1 MLQDL
6 GLFQRG
12 FVAGSCAIAFVSL
25 LVWTS
30 VLLLQVLQAHRVP
43 VQTTQLRP
51 LERFPET
58 GFVVVSKV
66 CTEGPPFSN
75 GSPGPPDPPVFD
87 FASVADFTV
96 GDDQEG
102 IVDLRRPDPASIL
115 WRQHRYVDASYGR
128 RGNFTCAFTVAGFAE
143 HGGTECFHRASSGD
157 TWYSAHGWHACHG
170 EVERFDPLIG
180 LSVGNWS
187 TVDNLAKQAQNRIQL
202 LPSWPSETFF
212 LLPVVGTRL
221 ESFVQR
227 MDNVI
232 QEAVQKEL
240 NYAETAL
247 NMQDELSTHF
257 PDGVWL
263 FQAFNS
269 DPFAN
274 IGPSVVRLRSS
285 RCEGECEAGTTQQTL
300 SATLEK
306 APPKWRQPL
315 CSTDMRHVSEH
326 QSCVPIVFVA
336 DTREAVVVSTVA
348 FRWPNLFAQWPSS
361 SALSPSDG
369 RTCSR
374 SGPLPWWCSRCCC
387 RLCCLCLVSAG
398 GQSPGAST
406 RAMASWDRR
415 ASTAPVAVALDE
427 RTTALRATAPRW
439 PRSWA
444 CPECRSWTTT
454 FDPGP
459 PVASTQDYDI

>member
-12 FVAGSCAIAFVSL
+12 FVAGSCAIALVSL

-30 VLLLQVLQAHRVP
+30 VLLLQVLQAHRIP

-115 WRQHRYVDASYGR
+115 WRQHRYVDARYGR

-143 HGGTECFHRASSGD
+143 HGGTECFHRASSED

-170 EVERFDPLIG
+170 DVKRFDPLIG

-187 TVDNLAKQAQNRIQL
+187 TVDNLAKQAKNRIQL

-274 IGPSVVRLRSS
+274 IGPSLVRLRSS

-315 CSTDMRHVSEH
+315 CSTDMHHVSEH
-326 QSCVPIVFVA
+326 QSCVPIVFVV
-336 DTREAVVVSTVA
+336 DTREAVVISTVA
-348 FRWPNLFAQWPSS
+348 FRWPNLFAQWASPLVVF
-361 SALSPSDG
+361 ALLLPVVLLVPCLSGRAESGSVYEGHGLMGSKGLDG
-369 RTCSR
+369 
-374 SGPLPWWCSRCCC
+374 SGGS
-387 RLCCLCLVSAG
+387 
-398 GQSPGAST
+398 GA
-406 RAMASWDRR
+406 RR
-415 ASTAPVAVALDE
+415 ADDGFE
-427 RTTALRATAPRW
+427 GDGTAL
-439 PRSWA
+439 
-444 CPECRSWTTT
+444 
-454 FDPGP
+454 
-459 PVASTQDYDI
+459 ASMMGLSRVPQLDDDV